1 MGMADNAPEDWGS
14 FLSVPAG
21 ETDWKALSAI
31 SWNWG
36 QMPDREQRCI
46 DAETVMAAVS
56 RPWLGMDMR
65 V

>member
-1 MGMADNAPEDWGS
+1 MGMADNAPEDWGR

-21 ETDWKALSAI
+21 ETDCKAVSVI

-36 QMPDREQRCI
+36 QMPDREQRSI

-56 RPWLGMDMR
+56 RHWLGMDMG